1 MSELTQ
7 EQFDELPDYAKSAFA
22 QQGET
27 YIPAK
32 DAKLK
37 STLDELDGKYKTL
50 SKQMEEREQQEI
62 EKIEAA
68 KAQALEEAKT
78 NKDVDAIEK
87 RYKEQME
94 DARSRAFEEG
104 KTQAQTEFKV
114 QQAESKASSIVDKI
128 AMSVAVDQDAAEVIG
143 DLIKSR
149 IEVDPDT
156 GEEVFKDAKGS
167 ALSVTRDEF
176 ISELKKENKFKR
188 LVKADVTTSGGGMA
202 NGSGSGG
209 SATMKANMGG
219 SKQERAAAIAR
230 KFNLTQ

>member
-104 KTQAQTEFKV
+104 KAQAQTEFKV

-209 SATMKANMGG
+209 SAAMKANMGG